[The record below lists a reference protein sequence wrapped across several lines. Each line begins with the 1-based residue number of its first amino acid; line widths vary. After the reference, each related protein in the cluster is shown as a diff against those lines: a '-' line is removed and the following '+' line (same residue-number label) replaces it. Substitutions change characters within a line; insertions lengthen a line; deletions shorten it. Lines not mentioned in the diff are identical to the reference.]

1 MRDQVLVLEPILI
14 ESGLTVEE
22 VLVWARYDLLFHYVE
37 EDGRLSL
44 RLGTGLLRI
53 MSEAQVR

>member
-22 VLVWARYDLLFHYVE
+22 DLVWARYDLLFYYVE

-44 RLGTGLLRI
+44 RLSTGLLRMI
-53 MSEAQVR
+53 SEAQVR

>member
-1 MRDQVLVLEPILI
+1 MNFQVLALESILI
-14 ESGLTVEE
+14 YSGLTVEE

-37 EDGRLSL
+37 EDGRLRL
-44 RLGTGLLRI
+44 RLSTGLLRI